1 MGYTMLC
8 VLVFIL
14 HILTAVKVESACD
27 RYKELDE
34 TILIAFGTKIYFE
47 PLALIFFFT

>member
-14 HILTAVKVESACD
+14 HILTDGQVESACD
-27 RYKELDE
+27 RYKELDG
-34 TILIAFGTKIYFE
+34 TIVCIFVFGFQIH
-47 PLALIFFFT
+47 